1 MKRIIII
8 GFLISSL
15 ILVNSVF
22 SQGQEMSRQDFLQ
35 KSKNQKT
42 AAWILLGGGVILET
56 VGILQAGMDDM
67 GTVVNGFTNALAGQ
81 NVIEDSS
88 DGTAL
93 MIVGGA
99 AMLGSIPLFVSASN
113 NRQKAYSVS
122 FKSQPLDMPRLSS
135 KAGKN
140 IPALTISIPLK

>member
-1 MKRIIII
+1 M
-8 GFLISSL
+8 L
-15 ILVNSVF
+15 ILGNTFYSF
-22 SQGQEMSRQDFLQ
+22 AQEMGRQDFLQ

-67 GTVVNGFTNALAGQ
+67 GTLVNGFSNALGGQ

-99 AMLGSIPLFVSASN
+99 AMLGSIPLFVSASK
-113 NRQKAYSVS
+113 NRQKGYSVS

-140 IPALTISIPLK
+140 IPALTISIPLN